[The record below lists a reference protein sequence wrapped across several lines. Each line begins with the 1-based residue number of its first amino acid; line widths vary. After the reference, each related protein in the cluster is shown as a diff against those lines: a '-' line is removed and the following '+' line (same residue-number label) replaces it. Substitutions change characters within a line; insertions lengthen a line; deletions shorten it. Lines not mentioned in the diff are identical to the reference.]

1 MSRISIL
8 KHSVR
13 TAAAAL
19 VFVGLLS
26 PANATYQHDS
36 VSVFPDLPIS
46 TTADHADG
54 KSASSAVARR
64 PSIML
69 TSRLPWLAPVGH
81 RQPHRADVPQSE
93 AVSAW
98 ERQQQ
103 QFDQELDRRLI
114 ICRGC

>member
-8 KHSVR
+8 KRS
-13 TAAAAL
+13 TLAAAAAL

-26 PANATYQHDS
+26 PANATYQHDA

-46 TTADHADG
+46 TTADHPDVKA
-54 KSASSAVARR
+54 AVARSR
-64 PSIML
+64 SMVL

-81 RQPHRADVPQSE
+81 HQPHRADVPQSV

-98 ERQQQ
+98 EHQQK
-103 QFDQELDRRLI
+103 QFDEALDRRLV

>member
-8 KHSVR
+8 KRSIR
-13 TAAAAL
+13 TAAAAF
-19 VFVGLLS
+19 VFVGLLA
-26 PANATYQHDS
+26 PANANSRHDA
-36 VSVFPDLPIS
+36 VSIFPDLPIS
-46 TTADHADG
+46 TTADHSGA
-54 KSASSAVARR
+54 KAPVERNRSM
-64 PSIML
+64 ML

-98 ERQQQ
+98 ERQQR
-103 QFDQELDRRLI
+103 QFDQELDRKLI

>member
-8 KHSVR
+8 KRSSSA
-13 TAAAAL
+13 AAAAL
-19 VFVGLLS
+19 ISFGLLS
-26 PANATYQHDS
+26 PANATYQHDA

-54 KSASSAVARR
+54 KAANSAVARR
-64 PSIML
+64 PSIVL

-93 AVSAW
+93 AVSVW

-103 QFDQELDRRLI
+103 QPDHELDRGLI

>member
-8 KHSVR
+8 KRSIR
-13 TAAAAL
+13 TAVTGL

-26 PANATYQHDS
+26 PANATDA
-36 VSVFPDLPIS
+36 VAIFPDRPIS
-46 TTADHADG
+46 ATADHA
-54 KSASSAVARR
+54 
-64 PSIML
+64 SIVP
-69 TSRLPWLAPVGH
+69 TSHLPWLAPVGH
-81 RQPHRADVPQSE
+81 RQPHRTEVPQSE

-103 QFDQELDRRLI
+103 QLDQELDRKLI

>member
-8 KHSVR
+8 KRSIR

-26 PANATYQHDS
+26 PANANYQHGS
-36 VSVFPDLPIS
+36 VSIFPDLPIS
-46 TTADHADG
+46 MTTDHTDA
-54 KSASSAVARR
+54 KTAVARR
-64 PSIML
+64 SRSIVL

-81 RQPHRADVPQSE
+81 RQPRQADVPQSE

-103 QFDQELDRRLI
+103 QLDQELDRRLI

>member
-1 MSRISIL
+1 MFRISIP
-8 KHSVR
+8 KHSIR
-13 TAAAAL
+13 IASAAL
-19 VFVGLLS
+19 VFGLLS
-26 PANATYQHDS
+26 PANASYRHGS

-46 TTADHADG
+46 TTADHAG
-54 KSASSAVARR
+54 AKPAVAKNR
-64 PSIML
+64 PAVL

-81 RQPHRADVPQSE
+81 RQPSQADVPQSE

-103 QFDQELDRRLI
+103 QLDRELDRMLK

>member
-1 MSRISIL
+1 MSRLSALKRSII
-8 KHSVR
+8 
-13 TAAAAL
+13 TAAAVLLL
-19 VFVGLLS
+19 VGQLS

-36 VSVFPDLPIS
+36 LIVFPDLPIS
-46 TTADHADG
+46 TTADHSGA
-54 KSASSAVARR
+54 KAPVERNRSM
-64 PSIML
+64 ML

-81 RQPHRADVPQSE
+81 RQPLRADVPQLE

-98 ERQQQ
+98 ERQQR